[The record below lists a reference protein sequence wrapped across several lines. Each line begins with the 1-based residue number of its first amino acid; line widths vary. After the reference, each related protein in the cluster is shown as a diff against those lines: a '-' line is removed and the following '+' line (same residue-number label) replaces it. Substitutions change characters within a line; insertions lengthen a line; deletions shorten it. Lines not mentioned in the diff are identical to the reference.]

1 MKSVKKP
8 HTILNQVLSFQGT
21 SFPKLL
27 VPPKYIEEILF
38 IPLVSDQLTVFTDV
52 YELPV
57 SVVYSQ
63 SFDFSIFHIKC
74 AIQI

>member
-8 HTILNQVLSFQGT
+8 HTTLNQDLSFQGT

-57 SVVYSQ
+57 SVVYSV
-63 SFDFSIFHIKC
+63 I
-74 AIQI
+74 